1 MENEVSIIRA
11 QTSLEDRRT
20 RGKEIVRK
28 RVAAYCRVSTDGEE
42 QLNSFS
48 SQVKYYTE
56 LIEKEPN
63 WMMAGV
69 YADEAITGTQV
80 SKREGF
86 QKMIKACLDGE
97 VDMVITKSI
106 SRFAR
111 NTLDTLKYVRTLKER
126 NIAVYFEDEKI
137 NTLSM
142 DGELL
147 LVVLSSVAQ
156 QEVENISNNVK
167 KGLAMKMSRGE
178 IVGFAGAFGYDY
190 DPATKTM
197 SVNHEQSKI
206 VQYIFNRYV
215 SGVGTSTIARELI
228 AMGIPNPSGSKTWHQ
243 STVAG
248 IIRNEKYVGDL
259 LQGKTFTVDPIA
271 HRRLE
276 NLGESDKYLMK
287 NHHEAIIEREVFDKA
302 QEILAKR
309 SKCHSNARL
318 RKDEYRT
325 LYTNKY
331 AFSYKCRC
339 GYCGATLT
347 RRTWHSSKY
356 KKIVWQ
362 CVTATKKGKKS
373 CPNCKAI
380 TEEAIM
386 GAFVESYQIMTRD
399 HKDVLDEFLERV
411 EATLSESDVNKRIKK
426 EKAKLKDI
434 TYKLNNLLDMHLEGK
449 IDFTTFEEKRD
460 ALKKQVDDK
469 KAEIG
474 ALEDIGNSKMDLE
487 DRISFMREKLEAA
500 DIINEFDRQ
509 VFESIV
515 DYVIV
520 GGYNEDGNVDPSMI
534 TFVYR
539 TGFKDRKNGDH
550 FKPARLNASKKNGKS
565 SSGSEVVKDCQEN
578 DFQLVE
584 ETENQGEIDSVLP
597 SNTADTR
604 DFLPSNITD
613 DACGVR
619 NIAPKEKYLKLL
631 EFRHFER
638 HILFSQS
645 DRKEK
650 KKAISNGVNVQVVVR
665 V

>member
-11 QTSLEDRRT
+11 KASLEDRRM

-56 LIEKEPN
+56 LIEKDPD

-86 QKMIKACLDGE
+86 QKMIKACFDGE
-97 VDMVITKSI
+97 IDMVITKSI

-178 IVGFAGAFGYDY
+178 IVGFAGALGYDY
-190 DPATKTM
+190 DPQTKQMT
-197 SVNHEQSKI
+197 VNQEQAKI

-215 SGVGTSTIARELI
+215 SGVGTSTIARELMD
-228 AMGIPNPSGSKTWHQ
+228 MGVPSPSGAKTWHQ
-243 STVAG
+243 TTVAG
-248 IIRNEKYVGDL
+248 IIRNEKYCGDL

-271 HRRLE
+271 KRRLE
-276 NLGESDKYLMK
+276 NLGESDKYLLK
-287 NHHEAIIEREVFDKA
+287 NHHEAIVSREVYDKA

-309 SKCHSNARL
+309 GKCHSNARL
-318 RKDEYRT
+318 KKDEYRT

-331 AFSYKCRC
+331 AFSCKCRC
-339 GYCGATLT
+339 GFCGATLT
-347 RRTWHSSKY
+347 RRTWHGGKY
-356 KKIVWQ
+356 KKTIWL
-362 CVTATKKGKKS
+362 CITASKTGKKN
-373 CPNCKAI
+373 CPNCKAV
-380 TEEAIM
+380 TEEALM
-386 GAFVESYQIMTRD
+386 SAFVESYKLMTRD
-399 HKDVLDEFLERV
+399 HKDVLDEFLERI
-411 EATLSESDVNKRIKK
+411 EATLSDNDVLKRIEK
-426 EKAKLKDI
+426 EKDKLKDMS
-434 TYKLNNLLDMHLEGK
+434 YKLNNLLDMHLEGK
-449 IDFTTFEEKRD
+449 IDFETFEKKRNSLQQQIEEK
-460 ALKKQVDDK
+460 KT
-469 KAEIG
+469 EIG
-474 ALEDIGNSKMDLE
+474 ALEDIGNTKLDLE
-487 DRISFMREKLEAA
+487 SRVAFMREKLVQN
-500 DIINEFDRQ
+500 DTIKEFDRQ

-515 DYVIV
+515 DYVVV
-520 GGYNEDGNVDPSMI
+520 GGYNEEGNADPSMI

-550 FKPARLNASKKNGKS
+550 FKPARLNASKKHTG
-565 SSGSEVVKDCQEN
+565 SGSSATKACQGEDTRLEDSSDIYSSLQSLTTDDCNVLQSN
-578 DFQLVE
+578 TTPDACGDCLLDVE
-584 ETENQGEIDSVLP
+584 ETLIL
-597 SNTADTR
+597 
-604 DFLPSNITD
+604 
-613 DACGVR
+613 CGL
-619 NIAPKEKYLKLL
+619 AG
-631 EFRHFER
+631 
-638 HILFSQS
+638 FS
-645 DRKEK
+645 
-650 KKAISNGVNVQVVVR
+650 
-665 V
+665 